1 MSGVKYT
8 IAEMKRLNRVEKNG
22 IYLHVSTLTDKPAK
36 VKKLPNLLER
46 AIPETITTG
55 GTIYIKPLSTNKA
68 WRGRR
73 IKTDEHNSYCDA
85 VTMLL
90 PKSITIPDGFLK
102 ISYEFGF
109 SSNGAD
115 LDNPLKSMTDIIS
128 KKYGFNDNRI
138 MIATIKKV
146 IVKKGKEYI
155 KFNIESL

>member
-1 MSGVKYT
+1 
-8 IAEMKRLNRVEKNG
+8 MKNPTLSNFNKIGFVEVGGNL
-22 IYLHVSTLTDKPAK
+22 IRATALTDKAAK

-68 WRGRR
+68 WKGRR

-115 LDNPLKSMTDIIS
+115 LDNPVKSLTDILS

-155 KFNIESL
+155 RFNISAL